1 MNDPSVAVKRD
12 VSAALGPGWRLGFLG
27 MLHMEVFS
35 QRLEQEHD
43 VQTILTSPSV
53 SFRAT
58 LKNGKTID
66 MESSASFP
74 EPHEIKKLEEP
85 MVLGTLVFPAEYVG
99 SMIHLCE
106 ERRGRQLVRLGDVFG
121 KGGERQARQAWARRA
136 ATPGLAE
143 TLQRRPP
150 SLSLGHALPRRLARH
165 SQVQV
170 APQRGRGRLLRPRQ
184 VAVLGLR
191 HL

>member
-1 MNDPSVAVKRD
+1 MVFAGLYPVDQGDYEALSTAVERLVMNDPSVAVKRD

-85 MVLGTLVFPAEYVG
+85 MVLG
-99 SMIHLCE
+99 
-106 ERRGRQLVRLGDVFG
+106 
-121 KGGERQARQAWARRA
+121 
-136 ATPGLAE
+136 
-143 TLQRRPP
+143 
-150 SLSLGHALPRRLARH
+150 
-165 SQVQV
+165 
-170 APQRGRGRLLRPRQ
+170 
-184 VAVLGLR
+184 
-191 HL
+191 